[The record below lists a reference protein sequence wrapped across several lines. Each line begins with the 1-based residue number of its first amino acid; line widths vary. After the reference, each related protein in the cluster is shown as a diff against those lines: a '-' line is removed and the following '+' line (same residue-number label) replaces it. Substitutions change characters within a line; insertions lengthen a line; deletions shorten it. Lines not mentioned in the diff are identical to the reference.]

1 MLLHIIQFK
10 DFSLSF
16 IADLVLQILSWM
28 SREER
33 DRIRKRQR
41 EGIDIALQNGVKF
54 GRPNAEIP
62 AEFEEVYR
70 QWKNQEITAVQAM
83 ALLNMKKITFYKLV
97 KECKISKVEED
108 NREI

>member
-1 MLLHIIQFK
+1 M
-10 DFSLSF
+10 
-16 IADLVLQILSWM
+16 
-28 SREER
+28 
-33 DRIRKRQR
+33 
-41 EGIDIALQNGVKF
+41 KF